1 MFIRYAK
8 KLELRTTIYL
18 NLGALNNHQYNTLFV
33 TSSFLVITGTWL
45 SNLFFLLHST
55 AAADHRTTALILFV
69 VAKKKGW
76 GDLDFSVIQ
85 QWEKYLF
92 QFRGAA
98 ERRVPSMWRL
108 NLQGSFLFCNLL
120 CPPQPITKTNHLWL
134 DCRQLTVTPII
145 YFFPKQIES

>member
-69 VAKKKGW
+69 VAKKGMKEI
-76 GDLDFSVIQ
+76 LTFLSSNS
-85 QWEKYLF
+85 EKNICSSF
-92 QFRGAA
+92 A
-98 ERRVPSMWRL
+98 E
-108 NLQGSFLFCNLL
+108 LQN
-120 CPPQPITKTNHLWL
+120 
-134 DCRQLTVTPII
+134 V
-145 YFFPKQIES
+145 ESPACDA